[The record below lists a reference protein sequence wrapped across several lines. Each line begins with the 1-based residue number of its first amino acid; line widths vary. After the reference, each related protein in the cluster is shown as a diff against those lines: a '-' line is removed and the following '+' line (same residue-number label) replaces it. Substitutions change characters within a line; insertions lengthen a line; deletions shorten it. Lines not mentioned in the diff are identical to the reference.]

1 MRWGAGASAWRLPAE
16 AFLVFPGWIPL
27 AICAAAGYDRIVWI
41 FQTPASRWAR
51 PAPGRRK
58 DGFSMEQ
65 LRQKKGFIIDMD
77 GVIYHGNRL
86 LPGAKEFVEWLYRE
100 NKQFLF
106 LTNSSRRTPVELQ
119 KKLGWMGLDVDE
131 SHFYTSAQATA
142 SFIASQYPEA
152 SAYAVGEHGLLNAL
166 YDAGITVNEIDPD
179 YVIIGEADNYNYD
192 SIIKA
197 VHFVNQG
204 AKLIGTNFDLT
215 GPKGDGIAPAC
226 RALVA
231 PIELVTGKSAYFI
244 GKPNPL
250 MMRTGLKLLGVH
262 SEETAIIGD
271 RMDTDIVAGI
281 ETGLDTALVLTG
293 VTSRETIGDFPYRPR
308 LVLQNVGEIVG

>member
-1 MRWGAGASAWRLPAE
+1 
-16 AFLVFPGWIPL
+16 
-27 AICAAAGYDRIVWI
+27 
-41 FQTPASRWAR
+41 
-51 PAPGRRK
+51 
-58 DGFSMEQ
+58 MEQ

-86 LPGAKEFVEWLYRE
+86 LPRRQGVCGMALPGRTSNFCSSPTPAGAP
-100 NKQFLF
+100 
-106 LTNSSRRTPVELQ
+106 PVELQ

-197 VHFVNQG
+197 VQFVNQG
-204 AKLIGTNFDLT
+204 AKLIGTNSDLT

-226 RALVA
+226 RALMA
-231 PIELVTGKSAYFI
+231 PIELVTGKSAYFV

-262 SEETAIIGD
+262 SEETAIVGD

-293 VTSRETIGDFPYRPR
+293 VTTRETIGDFPYRPR
-308 LVLQNVGEIVG
+308 LVLENVGEIAKD